1 MNRYGEPDF
10 KYIWAKIKQN
20 GGGGEKGDKGDKGA
34 DGADGKS
41 AYQYA
46 VEMGYTGTES
56 EFAQKLAQ
64 EIPDSTE
71 DLINDSGYIT
81 QSEISAITGEEIVN
95 ICQ

>member
-1 MNRYGEPDF
+1 MNKYGEPDF

-20 GGGGEKGDKGDKGA
+20 GGD
-34 DGADGKS
+34 KS
-41 AYQYA
+41 AYEYA
-46 VEMGYTGTES
+46 VEAGYTGTEQ

-64 EIPDSTE
+64 AIPDSTS

-81 QSEISAITGEEIVN
+81 QAEIIAMTGEEIVN